1 MDNRTLETMRQI
13 ITEAGLMVQ
22 DLTIQA
28 TSKNV
33 TTVNEILVRLQI
45 VQNTITH
52 ELNERSE
59 ATAPDPEAHED
70 PEEPNVV
77 KFDKNGDAAQ
87 H

>member
-13 ITEAGLMVQ
+13 ITEAQLLMS

-28 TSKNV
+28 TPKNV

-45 VQNTITH
+45 VQNTITR
-52 ELNERSE
+52 ELDERSK
-59 ATAPDPEAHED
+59 ATAPDPEAQEA
-70 PEEPNVV
+70 PEEPNVL

-87 H
+87 R